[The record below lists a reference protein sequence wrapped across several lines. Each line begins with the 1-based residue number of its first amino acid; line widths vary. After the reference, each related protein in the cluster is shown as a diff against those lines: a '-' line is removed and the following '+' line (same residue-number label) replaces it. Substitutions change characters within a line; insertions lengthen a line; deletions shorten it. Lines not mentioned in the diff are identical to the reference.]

1 MYDPND
7 IRGNEGGPFEHRR
20 DDEWPSVRRE
30 NERRESENRPYE
42 PREDVTPVY
51 PQSNRTWPQPVPPRP
66 RKKTNWLLPLL
77 LGALLCL
84 ALGGLAGW
92 QLGRDNSVQHV
103 LPGQVNGKTGPT
115 YKSGGMTREQV
126 IAQARQSVVQI
137 NVQTPQGGGLGSGE
151 IIDKQ
156 GHIVTNNHVVA
167 NGQSF
172 QVVLFDGTKLPAT
185 LTGVDPD
192 DDLAVV
198 KINPPKR
205 ISPIA
210 IGNSSNL
217 QVGNDVLA
225 IGNPLGITQTVTSGI
240 ISALGRTI
248 PEGNGGGMIINA
260 IQTDAAINPGNSGG
274 ALVDMQAHL
283 IGIPTLVPL
292 DPEFKTP
299 ANGVGFAIP
308 VNRAKFIVPQLIQYG
323 KVIHSGRPSIGATVA
338 TVDPQIA
345 AQAGLSI
352 DHGALI
358 VSVTPN
364 GPADQAGLRAGDVI
378 TQVNNTAIENTAD
391 LTDTLVRENPG
402 SMVTLSIMRG
412 SQQTRVKVKL
422 GEMKFQSR

>member
-7 IRGNEGGPFEHRR
+7 IKGGEGEPFEQRR
-20 DDEWPSVRRE
+20 DDEWPSA
-30 NERRESENRPYE
+30 RRESENRPYE
-42 PREDVTPVY
+42 PPEGARPVY
-51 PQSNRTWPQPVPPRP
+51 AQSNRVQPQPVPPRP
-66 RKKTNWLLPLL
+66 RKGTNWLFPLL

-84 ALGGLAGW
+84 VVGGLAGW
-92 QLGRDNSVQHV
+92 QIGRDNSMQKVP
-103 LPGQVNGKTGPT
+103 PGQVNGKNGPT

-137 NVQTPQGGGLGSGE
+137 NVQTPQGGGLGSGQ

-156 GHIVTNNHVVA
+156 GHIVTNDHVVA
-167 NGQSF
+167 NGQNF

-185 LTGVDPD
+185 LTGADPN

-198 KINPPKR
+198 KINPPRR
-205 ISPIA
+205 ISPITM
-210 IGNSSNL
+210 GNSSNL

-240 ISALGRTI
+240 VSALGRTI
-248 PEGNGGGMIINA
+248 PEGNGGGTIIDA

-274 ALVDMQAHL
+274 ALVDMQGHL
-283 IGIPTLVPL
+283 VGIPTLVPL

-308 VNRAKFIVPQLIQYG
+308 VNRVKFIVPQLIQHG

-352 DHGALI
+352 DHGALV
-358 VSVTPN
+358 VSVTPK

-378 TQVNNTAIENTAD
+378 ARVNNTTIDNTAD
-391 LTDTLVRENPG
+391 LTDALVRENPG
-402 SMVTLSIMRG
+402 STVTLGIMRG
-412 SQQTRVKVKL
+412 SQQIQVRVKL
-422 GEMKFQSR
+422 GEMKFQSS